1 MRATISES
9 LTPVFGYL
17 FISIDTSIIIYAD
30 SYCMSVL
37 GRCDF
42 IVGRVTN
49 K

>member
-17 FISIDTSIIIYAD
+17 FISIDASIIMYAD
-30 SYCMSVL
+30 SYCMS
-37 GRCDF
+37 DF
-42 IVGRVTN
+42 IVGHVTN